1 MKKVLILLAVLAAVA
16 TNAEA
21 QRKQIYLGPSLL
33 FKAGVNAGNIQEGQ
47 KTGVNFHFLPDI
59 GMTFKYM
66 FSKNSAVG
74 AVLDIEYTTYSFR
87 MRPESE
93 SAANDNNTYVF
104 QPSYFSIAPNLFL
117 SGVTIGAAFG
127 FPMSYSSQT
136 VAGNEGMLGYDS
148 SDDLNSPSI
157 ELRLGGMIKVMESDG
172 GELNILIRGGYMVTG
187 LYNTDAA
194 VLSDYF
200 RGTGSDRAGDPA
212 TFNPALVS
220 GGIGVNY
227 LFDLADL

>member
-33 FKAGVNAGNIQEGQ
+33 FKAGVNAGNIPEGQ

-59 GMTFKYM
+59 GLTFKYM
-66 FSKNSAVG
+66 FSKTSAVG
-74 AVLDIEYTTYSFR
+74 AVLDMDYATYSFR
-87 MRPESE
+87 MRPGSE
-93 SAANDNNTYVF
+93 SAANDNNTIVF
-104 QPSYFSIAPNLFL
+104 QPSYFSLAPSLYL

-127 FPMSYSSQT
+127 FPTAYSVSN
-136 VAGNEGMLGYDS
+136 VAGDDLSGLGGT

-172 GELNILIRGGYMVTG
+172 GELNILIRGGYNVTG
-187 LYNTDAA
+187 LYN
-194 VLSDYF
+194 SEYF
-200 RGTGSDRAGDPA
+200 GDGSDE
-212 TFNPALVS
+212 FNPVLAS